1 MDNHNDQNIISLD
14 IKITDVCLGIY
25 KYLKSNA
32 SNLLDVKLSSTPK
45 KGLICYNKAFKAEE
59 FDLELSKI
67 LRQYKIEK
75 YGADSEDNL
84 AVG

>member
-1 MDNHNDQNIISLD
+1 MTNNTQNEISLD
-14 IKITDVCLGIY
+14 IKIADVCLGIY

-32 SNLLDVKLSSTPK
+32 SHLLDVKLASAPK
-45 KGLICYNKAFKAEE
+45 KGLICYNKAFKPED

-75 YGADSEDNL
+75 YGADSEDSS
-84 AVG
+84 AA